1 MHYREDAVAVEAV
14 VPLAEAAALVAPA
27 VAPEVVAAVAPEVV
41 AAVMAVAAETALG
54 S

>member
-14 VPLAEAAALVAPA
+14 VPLAEAAA
-27 VAPEVVAAVAPEVV
+27 VAPEVVA
-41 AAVMAVAAETALG
+41 VAAETAPG